1 MYIDHH
7 GSMETMPMNDPMIM
21 IWFSY
26 IYAIMLSRIGKVDT
40 KAEFIHNK
48 NLIER
53 LQMLPHPLSLL
64 LISEL
69 CVDVECLQTNDM

>member
-1 MYIDHH
+1 
-7 GSMETMPMNDPMIM
+7 MNDPMIM

-26 IYAIMLSRIGKVDT
+26 IYAIMLSRIGKVHT

-53 LQMLPHPLSLL
+53 LQMLPYPLSLL